1 LIRHLLRSPPAG
13 GEYRFAQRAKYRC
26 GKATISLADRL
37 ISLSCFTLAT
47 SVPTVGKHTRRKLYR
62 KKTIF
67 SPGGLNDIALFA
79 QRYYGSRRND
89 IRAHAG
95 ANGSAWLQCV
105 ATVSVTPAGAPILF
119 YRYRGLRPLC
129 GLTPGYCSVAHYRGL

>member
-1 LIRHLLRSPPAG
+1 LWQSHNIVGRRP
-13 GEYRFAQRAKYRC
+13 
-26 GKATISLADRL
+26 
-37 ISLSCFTLAT
+37 ISLSCFTLAS
-47 SVPTVGKHTRRKLYR
+47 SVPKRWETYQAKAVSA
-62 KKTIF
+62 KTIF
-67 SPGGLNDIALFA
+67 SPGGLNEIALRA
-79 QRYYGSRRND
+79 TILRLRRND